1 VPEPEVHATD
11 SRVTRAL
18 TCYWSR
24 CGEVLRA
31 FYPGGPTGGGAL
43 LESSRAEVWEESVGR
58 ERAEEEMLTS
68 LGACLR
74 ISRLARWLLGTL
86 IVATIFVLL
95 ELAAAGGRRGRGW
108 RYKP

>member
-1 VPEPEVHATD
+1 VPELEVHATA

-18 TCYWSR
+18 TCYWPR

-31 FYPGGPTGGGAL
+31 SYTGGSTGGGAL
-43 LESSRAEVWEESVGR
+43 LKNSRGKRASGR
-58 ERAEEEMLTS
+58 ERVEEEKLTS

-95 ELAAAGGRRGRGW
+95 ELAAAGARGKRLAL
-108 RYKP
+108 